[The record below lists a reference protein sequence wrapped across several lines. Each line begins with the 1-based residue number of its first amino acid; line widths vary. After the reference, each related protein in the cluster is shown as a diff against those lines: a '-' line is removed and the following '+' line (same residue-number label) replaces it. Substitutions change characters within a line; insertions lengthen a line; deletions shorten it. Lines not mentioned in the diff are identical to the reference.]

1 MLDHRVHTFLTV
13 CELMNFTRAAQRL
26 HLTQPG
32 VSQQIHFL
40 EETYGARLFTYQN
53 KRLTLTPAGAVLRDR
68 LRSLENDERAI
79 SAELEA
85 LPNGAEELS
94 IGVTMTIG
102 EYAVVEPLARFL
114 SAHPSMNLR
123 LIFGNTQ
130 RLLRALAAGTIQL
143 ALVEGYYPKEQYAH
157 LPFGRE
163 EFIGVCAAG
172 HRFACGTPQTLSDLL
187 PERLLVREKGSGTRE
202 ILARSLALDGL
213 GIEAFP
219 HFLEVGNMHSLLS
232 LLRRNCGVSFLY
244 RIAAEE
250 GLQDG
255 SLQEIHLP
263 GFPLRHDFDFL
274 WEKTSIYSARYRALG
289 EELSRCRQK

>member
-1 MLDHRVHTFLTV
+1 
-13 CELMNFTRAAQRL
+13 
-26 HLTQPG
+26 
-32 VSQQIHFL
+32 
-40 EETYGARLFTYQN
+40 
-53 KRLTLTPAGAVLRDR
+53 
-68 LRSLENDERAI
+68 
-79 SAELEA
+79 
-85 LPNGAEELS
+85 
-94 IGVTMTIG
+94 
-102 EYAVVEPLARFL
+102 
-114 SAHPSMNLR
+114 
-123 LIFGNTQ
+123 
-130 RLLRALAAGTIQL
+130 
-143 ALVEGYYPKEQYAH
+143 
-157 LPFGRE
+157 
-163 EFIGVCAAG
+163 
-172 HRFACGTPQTLSDLL
+172 
-187 PERLLVREKGSGTRE
+187 VREKGSGTRE

-213 GIEAFP
+213 SIEAFP